1 MMSAIRLT
9 SRLTLF
15 VLFLLLTAAIAVGV
29 RVVEKVSGRAVD
41 RTPWARFCFGGAARC
56 LGFRVR
62 HQGRVADGPVLFV
75 SNHVSWSDIPI
86 LGGTAPLRFLSKAEV
101 ARWPV
106 IGWLAVQAGT
116 LFIQR
121 GGGRVNQSRQD
132 ITDSLDAGQSV
143 LVFPEG
149 TTTLGT
155 TVLPFHGRLLNSA
168 IDASVPIQPI
178 SIGYRRNNRPDHLA
192 PFIGD
197 DEFQSHLLR
206 MLKQPAVEVTL
217 VFHEPVRA
225 SAETTITELSDS
237 LQKTVAAGLADIHR
251 GGSDASSSSL
261 ASLT

>member
-1 MMSAIRLT
+1 MMPAIRLT

-15 VLFLLLTAAIAVGV
+15 ILFLLLTAAIAVGV
-29 RVVEKVSGRAVD
+29 RVVEKISGKAVD

-62 HQGRVADGPVLFV
+62 RYGRVTQGPVLFV

-86 LGGTAPLRFLSKAEV
+86 LGGVAPLRFLSKAEV
-101 ARWPV
+101 SRWPV

-121 GGGRVNQSRQD
+121 GSGRVNQSRTD
-132 ITDSLDAGQSV
+132 IQHALASGQSV

-149 TTTLGT
+149 TTTLGI
-155 TVLPFHGRLLNSA
+155 TVLPFHGRLLNA
-168 IDASVPIQPI
+168 ATEANVPIQPI
-178 SIGYRRNNRPDHLA
+178 SIGYRRNDRPDHLA

-197 DEFQSHLLR
+197 DEFQAHLLR

-217 VFHEPVRA
+217 MFHEPVRA
-225 SAETTITELSDS
+225 SAETTVADLAETLH
-237 LQKTVAAGLADIHR
+237 KTVASGLADIHR
-251 GGSDASSSSL
+251 GGSEASSSSL

>member
-1 MMSAIRLT
+1 MMPTIRLT

-15 VLFLLLTAAIAVGV
+15 ILFLVLTAAIAVGV
-29 RVVEKVSGRAVD
+29 RIVEKVSGNAVN

-62 HQGRVADGPVLFV
+62 HRGRVANGPVLFV
-75 SNHVSWSDIPI
+75 SNHISWSDIPI

-101 ARWPV
+101 ARWPI

-121 GGGRVNQSRQD
+121 GGGRTNQSRTE
-132 ITDSLDAGQSV
+132 ISSALEAGQSV

-149 TTTLGT
+149 TTTIGI
-155 TVLPFHGRLLNSA
+155 TVLPFHGRLLNAA
-168 IDASVPIQPI
+168 IDANVPIQPI
-178 SIGYRRNNRPDHLA
+178 SIGYRRHNRPDHLA

-197 DEFQSHLLR
+197 DEFQPHLLR
-206 MLKQPAVEVTL
+206 ILKQPAVDVTV
-217 VFHEPVRA
+217 VFHEPVLA
-225 SAETTITELSDS
+225 SAEGPITDLADS
-237 LQKTVAAGLADIHR
+237 LHKIVAAGLADIHR

>member
-1 MMSAIRLT
+1 MMHAIRLT

-15 VLFLLLTAAIAVGV
+15 ILFLLLTAGIAVGV
-29 RVVEKVSGRAVD
+29 RSVEKSRGKAVD
-41 RTPWARFCFGGAARC
+41 RSPWARFCFGGAARC

-62 HQGRVADGPVLFV
+62 HHGRVAKGPVLFV
-75 SNHVSWSDIPI
+75 SNHISWSDIPI

-121 GGGRVNQSRQD
+121 GGGRANQSRTD
-132 ITDSLDAGQSV
+132 IRNALEAGQSV

-149 TTTLGT
+149 TTTVGI
-155 TVLPFHGRLLNSA
+155 TVLPFHGRLLSA
-168 IDASVPIQPI
+168 ALEASVPIQPV
-178 SIGYRRNNRPDHLA
+178 SIGYRRNSRPDHLA

-197 DEFQSHLLR
+197 DGFHSHLIR
-206 MLKQPAVEVTL
+206 MLKQPAVEVSL

-225 SAETTITELSDS
+225 TAKETISDLADR
-237 LQKTVAAGLADIHR
+237 LQETVADGLADIHR
-251 GGSDASSSSL
+251 GGSEPSSSSL

>member
-1 MMSAIRLT
+1 MMPAIRLT

-15 VLFLLLTAAIAVGV
+15 IMFLLLTAAIAIGV
-29 RVVEKVSGRAVD
+29 RFVEKVSGRAVD

-62 HQGRVADGPVLFV
+62 HQGRVADEPVLFV

-121 GGGRVNQSRQD
+121 GGGRANQSRKD
-132 ITDSLDAGQSV
+132 ITDALDAGQSV

-149 TTTLGT
+149 TTTIGT
-155 TVLPFHGRLLNSA
+155 IVLPFHGRLLNA
-168 IDASVPIQPI
+168 AVDAEVPIQPI

-206 MLKQPAVEVTL
+206 LLKQPAVEVTL
-217 VFHEPVRA
+217 VFHEPVRT
-225 SAETTITELSDS
+225 STETSITDLADS
-237 LQKTVAAGLADIHR
+237 LHKAVAAGLADIHR
-251 GGSDASSSSL
+251 GESEASSSSL